1 MPRHYRD
8 RECASRRR
16 GAICGLL
23 IGLLAQ
29 PLLPQTPAG
38 LPAPPVPPPGVQIE
52 RGGSGIASFST
63 TTSQVIVNVTVTGRD
78 GKPVTN
84 LTKDDFLV
92 YEDGKPQTLL
102 ACQFEQ
108 LGTKPLPP
116 LEIPVASSFA
126 QRQPRRPPATP
137 KASPQPAPAPESE
150 DGRLSKYQDRRL
162 IVILFDFSS
171 MEPAEQ
177 VRSRDAALKFLATQM
192 TASDMVS
199 IMVFGSD
206 LETVQDFTSDRD
218 QLTSVIQRFHIGE
231 SSELASVA
239 DAGPDAQDQSGMFTP
254 DDTEFNIFNTDR
266 KLAALEEAA
275 RKLSAYPE
283 KKALVY
289 IASGV
294 PKTGVDNQSQLEA
307 TVNAAVRSNV
317 SFYPIDARGLVAQA
331 PGGDATQAGAVGNN
345 LYSGGGQRSQRDSF
359 EDSQETLYTLA
370 QDTGGKAL
378 LDSNDLT
385 DGLRQVQQQIN
396 SYYLLAYESKNP
408 AQDGRYRTIQVKL
421 APRLA
426 DLRAKLDYR
435 KGYFGP
441 TTFARMKDTDKET
454 QLQMAINSGNPVT
467 DLPIALELD
476 YFRLAKDKYFVP
488 ITVRIPGSALQFQA
502 KGSKRATA
510 LDFIAQVRDA
520 KGRAAASV
528 RDTIPLKVNEA
539 VAGEVSRKQV
549 QYDTGLTLPPGKYT
563 LHFAARE
570 NGEGKVGTFQTAF
583 TVPDLGGD
591 KALRLSSLV
600 LSNQIQPANDQLA
613 GVKNSKKLIAQN
625 PLVTEGQRIVPN
637 VTRVFRPG
645 QNLYAFLEV
654 YDPTVPENLPANFKI
669 ASVSSSLALYQG
681 NKMVLETPPSQL
693 RRFNSKRD
701 NTLELHLQASLKD
714 VAPGRY
720 TCQVNVIDELGRK
733 FAFPRVPVVVMQ
745 STSQAEAGAENSMR
759 WADLA
764 ELRRAFAKLP
774 PFNRAR
780 NPAKM

>member
-1 MPRHYRD
+1 MPRPYKKARPI
-8 RECASRRR
+8 CR
-16 GAICGLL
+16 GRACPTRHLRSAICGLL
-23 IGLLAQ
+23 IALLAH
-29 PLLPQTPAG
+29 PLFPQITTG
-38 LPAPPVPPPGVQIE
+38 LPAPPVPPPGVQVQP
-52 RGGSGIASFST
+52 GASGIASFST

-92 YEDGKPQTLL
+92 YEDGKLQTLL

-116 LEIPVASSFA
+116 LQIA
-126 QRQPRRPPATP
+126 
-137 KASPQPAPAPESE
+137 APEPFATRPLEKPKTPVQPVPPPEPSA
-150 DGRLSKYQDRRL
+150 DRLSKYQDRRL

-177 VRSRDAALKFLATQM
+177 VRSRDAALKFLSTQM

-206 LETVQDFTSDRD
+206 LQTVQDFTSDRD
-218 QLTSVIQRFHIGE
+218 LLTSVIRNFHVGQ
-231 SSELASVA
+231 SSELASTA
-239 DAGPDAQDQSGMFTP
+239 DTGTDAQDQSGMFTP

-275 RKLSAYPE
+275 RKLAAYPE

-307 TVNAAVRSNV
+307 TVNAAVRANV
-317 SFYPIDARGLVAQA
+317 SFYPVDARGLVAQA
-331 PGGDATQAGAVGNN
+331 PGGDATQAGAAGNN
-345 LYSGGGQRSQRDSF
+345 LYSGAGQRSQRDSF
-359 EDSQETLYTLA
+359 QDSQETLYTLA
-370 QDTGGKAL
+370 EDTGGKAL
-378 LDSNDLT
+378 LDSNDLSE
-385 DGLRQVQQQIN
+385 GLRQVQEQVN
-396 SYYLLAYESKNP
+396 SYYLLAYESKNT

-421 APRLA
+421 ALRVA
-426 DLRAKLDYR
+426 NLRASLDYR

-441 TTFARMKDTDKET
+441 TTFARMKETDKET

-467 DLPIALELD
+467 DLPIALEID

-488 ITVRIPGSALQFQA
+488 ITVRIPGSALQFQT

-528 RDTIPLKVNEA
+528 RDTIPLKVDEA
-539 VAGEVSRKQV
+539 TAGEVGRKQV
-549 QYDTGLTLPPGKYT
+549 QYDTGLTLPPGRYT

-583 TVPDLGGD
+583 TVPDLGQE
-591 KALRLSSLV
+591 KSLRLSSLV

-613 GVKNSKKLIAQN
+613 GVKNSKKLVAQN
-625 PLVTEGQRIVPN
+625 PLVTDGQKIVPN

-645 QNLYAFLEV
+645 QNLYAFLEI
-654 YDPTVPENLPANFKI
+654 YDPTSPENLPENLKI
-669 ASVSSSLALYQG
+669 ASVSSSLALYKG
-681 NKMVLETPPSQL
+681 NKMVLETQPSQI
-693 RRFNSKRD
+693 RRFNPGRD
-701 NTLELHLQASLKD
+701 NTLDLHLQASLKNIP
-714 VAPGRY
+714 PGRY
-720 TCQVNVIDELGRK
+720 MCQVNVIDELGRK
-733 FAFPRVPVVVMQ
+733 FAFPRAPVVVLGAAD
-745 STSQAEAGAENSMR
+745 QAEAGAESAMR
-759 WADLA
+759 
-764 ELRRAFAKLP
+764 
-774 PFNRAR
+774 
-780 NPAKM
+780 